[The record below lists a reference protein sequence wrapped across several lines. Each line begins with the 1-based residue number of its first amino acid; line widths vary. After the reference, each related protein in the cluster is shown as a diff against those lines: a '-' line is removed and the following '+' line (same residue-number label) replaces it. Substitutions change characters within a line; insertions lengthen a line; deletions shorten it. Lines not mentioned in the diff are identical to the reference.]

1 MGLWTLHGVYRAR
14 LTLSPCVGRAQPGAG
29 ARLQLSPGGLPPGS
43 RFGSRPT
50 AVRPRDRIRDLRS
63 FSQSAAASWHR
74 SRDSTLDARSRA
86 GLAAR
91 SAPASPRSA
100 KPSRCCSATLRSCP
114 LSRCCFR
121 PLPALPF
128 FSHSLSLALSLP
140 HFIPFL
146 FPLPPSPLSLP
157 ADSDPFCCLHGTC
170 PGSPPPGF
178 VRCDPSVR
186 VEARTL
192 ISSTYIWPMDFDKSK
207 LVDDSVWRSKLGL
220 VLTIKQQLADMLV
233 RLCAGLRLAPQSRV
247 DVLYAVTRL
256 QEGQ

>member
-14 LTLSPCVGRAQPGAG
+14 LTLSPCVGRAQPGAA

-63 FSQSAAASWHR
+63 ASQSAAASWHR
-74 SRDSTLDARSRA
+74 SRDSMLDVRSRA

-91 SAPASPRSA
+91 PAPASPRSA

-128 FSHSLSLALSLP
+128 SHSLSLAISLP

-146 FPLPPSPLSLP
+146 FPLPPSALVSACGLRSTLLSARHVPWVPL
-157 ADSDPFCCLHGTC
+157 
-170 PGSPPPGF
+170 PGSFVVTPP
-178 VRCDPSVR
+178 S
-186 VEARTL
+186 E
-192 ISSTYIWPMDFDKSK
+192 WK
-207 LVDDSVWRSKLGL
+207 LVLSF
-220 VLTIKQQLADMLV
+220 
-233 RLCAGLRLAPQSRV
+233 RLHTSGRWTSTSQS
-247 DVLYAVTRL
+247 
-256 QEGQ
+256 